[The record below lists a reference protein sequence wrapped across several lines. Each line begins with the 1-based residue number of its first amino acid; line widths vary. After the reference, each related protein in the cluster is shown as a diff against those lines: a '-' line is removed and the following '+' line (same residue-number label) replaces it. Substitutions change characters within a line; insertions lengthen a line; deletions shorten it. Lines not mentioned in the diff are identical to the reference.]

1 MSTLRLNADD
11 SGTTHEMKTGDLVS
25 ITLPENPTTGF
36 RWSIVATDE
45 TILQPEEDDF
55 APASTAIGSGGDR
68 TILLRAAAPGSV
80 EISLEEARAWE
91 PESPLNRFSV
101 HLMIG

>member
-1 MSTLRLNADD
+1 MSTLRLSADD

-36 RWSIVATDE
+36 RWSIVETDE
-45 TILQPEEDDF
+45 TVLRPEDDDF
-55 APASTAIGSGGDR
+55 TPVGTAIGSGGER

-101 HLMIG
+101 QLVVG

>member
-1 MSTLRLNADD
+1 MSTLKLNAD
-11 SGTTHEMKTGDLVS
+11 SNGTTHEINAGDLVS

-36 RWSIVATDE
+36 RWSIVETDE
-45 TILQPEEDDF
+45 TVLRTEDDDF
-55 APASTAIGSGGDR
+55 APAGTAIGSGGER

-91 PESPLNRFSV
+91 PESPLNHFSV
-101 HLMIG
+101 HLVVG